1 LTFVALSRCPTHKNI
16 CVEPFPYDRVSELF
30 KAPSQI
36 ARRLEQA
43 ILYRA
48 ARATDEGW
56 RAANIEEHAS
66 WLPELAEKKR
76 LAHLKHLREMAAAAE
91 G

>member
-1 LTFVALSRCPTHKNI
+1 VFINYYKSTLSKLLIPLL
-16 CVEPFPYDRVSELF
+16 P
-30 KAPSQI
+30 
-36 ARRLEQA
+36 RRLEQA

-76 LAHLKHLREMAAAAE
+76 LAH
-91 G
+91 